1 MKYLSILIV
10 LVCFMLPSLA
20 LPPNLAAR
28 WECVRWTWHGD
39 VYNRT
44 VICLE
49 WRDKDAKKLR
59 KNYD

>member
-1 MKYLSILIV
+1 MKYLLLL
-10 LVCFMLPSLA
+10 LVCFITPA
-20 LPPNLAAR
+20 LAAR

-44 VICLE
+44 VVCLE

-59 KNYD
+59 KNHD